1 MVRRALLLLVAVV
14 LTAGLTPLVTAE
26 QAPASVTAARAT
38 AEKSWRGGRFD
49 EIETL
54 AQAFP
59 KDESIA
65 VYHALS
71 VAARGDYAR
80 AESIL
85 KPFVAANPGGDA
97 ALETGLLQLGVGR
110 RTEGRQTLQLILAA
124 DRAQPKRAGLPARG
138 PRLARHASHRRC
150 AVVFPGRG
158 GAGAQRSAREYRVGR
173 PVRREVRK
181 RRSGASRSR
190 LRSRPIGDYGP
201 ALLGMARALA
211 DENPP
216 QAAMFAQQ
224 ALKLNPN
231 DSGAHLLHG
240 RNGRLPGQEEPTRRS
255 RSSAC

>member
-1 MVRRALLLLVAVV
+1 MGPGTWAGIEQSQSVKSGPRSASPKPQVPRHRHILEPDASSCPPPRRCGGADRGIDAARYGR
-14 LTAGLTPLVTAE
+14 AGAG
-26 QAPASVTAARAT
+26 SVTAARAT

-124 DRAQPKRAGLPARG
+124 DVRNP
-138 PRLARHASHRRC
+138 
-150 AVVFPGRG
+150 
-158 GAGAQRSAREYRVGR
+158 SARDYLRAAR
-173 PVRREVRK
+173 
-181 RRSGASRSR
+181 ASRALHRIDDAQSYFR
-190 LRSRPIGDYGP
+190 DAVGLAPDRSC
-201 ALLGMARALA
+201 A
-211 DENPP
+211 
-216 QAAMFAQQ
+216 
-224 ALKLNPN
+224 
-231 DSGAHLLHG
+231 
-240 RNGRLPGQEEPTRRS
+240 
-255 RSSAC
+255 